1 MRSLGCLASRKTNKR
16 QIMASLSICPPR
28 IAAVTDAATKM
39 ATKKQVK
46 SIRAWKVSCNIG
58 CRRDMI
64 QGSLDIA
71 RAISVQ
77 VMCSARFLENT
88 VQGGGLDWIL
98 ASSRQKFTIEQTLSP
113 KPQRQNLQP
122 STSCKC
128 ESCGGNHTWV
138 RAYKK

>member
-1 MRSLGCLASRKTNKR
+1 
-16 QIMASLSICPPR
+16 MASLSICPPR

-71 RAISVQ
+71 SAISVQ

-98 ASSRQKFTIEQTLSP
+98 TSSRQKFTIEQTLSP
-113 KPQRQNLQP
+113 KPQRLNLQP
-122 STSCKC
+122 LTSCKR